1 MHFVAP
7 GFAALPGSAEF
18 RCFVAAYPGPEP
30 EPQETPVSSYQ
41 LRFVGADRLPRT
53 LSEFDV
59 ARFFS
64 LLPDDAKE
72 IEERFRAD
80 RRLGVAV
87 QFVFLRA
94 SGRPLDRLAIVPKAL
109 LHHLAKELGVAR
121 TSIASLRSIYRR
133 RETLYDHQRWARE
146 RLGLRNFDG
155 DEPAALQELAS
166 LDELVKG
173 AERWLF

>member
-1 MHFVAP
+1 M
-7 GFAALPGSAEF
+7 
-18 RCFVAAYPGPEP
+18 
-30 EPQETPVSSYQ
+30 SSYQ
-41 LRFVGADRLPRT
+41 LHFVGADRLPRT

-94 SGRPLDRLAIVPKAL
+94 SGRPMNQLACSEGPTRLFRGLSNNYPQAVVL
-109 LHHLAKELGVAR
+109 LGV
-121 TSIASLRSIYRR
+121 
-133 RETLYDHQRWARE
+133 
-146 RLGLRNFDG
+146 
-155 DEPAALQELAS
+155 
-166 LDELVKG
+166 VV
-173 AERWLF
+173 